1 MSLPSSTLYLILVW
15 GRRPSF
21 SRMSFGGKISPFEP
35 TRLSVNCPLP
45 SGWGNFE
52 YISLFR
58 VNNPLAVTSALAV
71 YTMNESLITVRVP
84 KELKKRMRESRINW
98 SEELRR
104 AIKAKLEAD
113 SKKTTE
119 VELEKLLKSVKPG
132 FSTLQAIKEARR
144 HG

>member
-1 MSLPSSTLYLILVW
+1 
-15 GRRPSF
+15 
-21 SRMSFGGKISPFEP
+21 
-35 TRLSVNCPLP
+35 
-45 SGWGNFE
+45 
-52 YISLFR
+52 
-58 VNNPLAVTSALAV
+58 
-71 YTMNESLITVRVP
+71 MNESLITVRVP

-132 FSTLQAIKEARR
+132 LSTLQAIKEARR

>member
-1 MSLPSSTLYLILVW
+1 
-15 GRRPSF
+15 
-21 SRMSFGGKISPFEP
+21 
-35 TRLSVNCPLP
+35 
-45 SGWGNFE
+45 
-52 YISLFR
+52 
-58 VNNPLAVTSALAV
+58 
-71 YTMNESLITVRVP
+71 MNESLITVRVP

-119 VELEKLLKSVKPG
+119 VELEMVLKSVKTG

>member
-1 MSLPSSTLYLILVW
+1 
-15 GRRPSF
+15 
-21 SRMSFGGKISPFEP
+21 
-35 TRLSVNCPLP
+35 
-45 SGWGNFE
+45 
-52 YISLFR
+52 
-58 VNNPLAVTSALAV
+58 
-71 YTMNESLITVRVP
+71 MNESLITVRVP

-113 SKKTTE
+113 NKKTTE
-119 VELEKLLKSVKPG
+119 VELEMVLKSVKPG

>member
-1 MSLPSSTLYLILVW
+1 MS
-15 GRRPSF
+15 
-21 SRMSFGGKISPFEP
+21 
-35 TRLSVNCPLP
+35 
-45 SGWGNFE
+45 
-52 YISLFR
+52 
-58 VNNPLAVTSALAV
+58 
-71 YTMNESLITVRVP
+71 ESLITVRVP

-113 SKKTTE
+113 NKKTTE

>member
-1 MSLPSSTLYLILVW
+1 
-15 GRRPSF
+15 
-21 SRMSFGGKISPFEP
+21 
-35 TRLSVNCPLP
+35 
-45 SGWGNFE
+45 
-52 YISLFR
+52 
-58 VNNPLAVTSALAV
+58 
-71 YTMNESLITVRVP
+71 MNESLITVRVP

-104 AIKAKLEAD
+104 AIKAKLEGD

-119 VELEKLLKSVKPG
+119 VELEMVLKSVKPG

>member
-1 MSLPSSTLYLILVW
+1 
-15 GRRPSF
+15 
-21 SRMSFGGKISPFEP
+21 
-35 TRLSVNCPLP
+35 
-45 SGWGNFE
+45 
-52 YISLFR
+52 
-58 VNNPLAVTSALAV
+58 
-71 YTMNESLITVRVP
+71 MNESLITVRVP

-119 VELEKLLKSVKPG
+119 VELEMVLKSVKPG
-132 FSTLQAIKEARR
+132 FSTLQAIKEARK

>member
-1 MSLPSSTLYLILVW
+1 
-15 GRRPSF
+15 
-21 SRMSFGGKISPFEP
+21 
-35 TRLSVNCPLP
+35 
-45 SGWGNFE
+45 
-52 YISLFR
+52 
-58 VNNPLAVTSALAV
+58 
-71 YTMNESLITVRVP
+71 MNESLITVRVP

-104 AIKAKLEAD
+104 AIKTKLEAD
-113 SKKTTE
+113 NKKTTE

>member
-1 MSLPSSTLYLILVW
+1 
-15 GRRPSF
+15 
-21 SRMSFGGKISPFEP
+21 
-35 TRLSVNCPLP
+35 
-45 SGWGNFE
+45 
-52 YISLFR
+52 
-58 VNNPLAVTSALAV
+58 
-71 YTMNESLITVRVP
+71 MNESLITVRVP

-113 SKKTTE
+113 NKKTTE